1 MSDSGALDFVEAVCS
16 SDREAIR
23 DLLMEPLP
31 DPSRWVALHC
41 RLSSG
46 KSLTA
51 EARQQFH
58 SVWIE
63 FGAKIRRQVGDDRR
77 LASLLRT
84 LLPSYRG
91 EGLRLFRGENVD
103 RYSQG
108 RLGFCWTSVI
118 EKAQMFGSGLN
129 ASHGAG
135 GILLSA
141 MISPASII
149 AEPNKHSVYLGEHE
163 YTVDPFSLGDVE
175 VVERYPQRN

>member
-1 MSDSGALDFVEAVCS
+1 MNRSSALDFIEAVRG
-16 SDREAIR
+16 SDREAMR
-23 DLLMEPLP
+23 ALLMERYPA
-31 DPSRWVALHC
+31 PSRWVALHSM
-41 RLSSG
+41 LSSG
-46 KSLTA
+46 AALTV
-51 EARQQFH
+51 EARKQFH

-63 FGAKIRRQVGDDRR
+63 FGAKIRHQVGDDRR
-77 LASLLRT
+77 LASLMRT

-103 RYSQG
+103 RYSHG

-149 AEPNKHSVYLGEHE
+149 AEPNEHSVYLGEHE
-163 YTVDPFSLGDVE
+163 YTVDPFTFGDVE
-175 VVERYPQRN
+175 VLERYPRRN

>member
-1 MSDSGALDFVEAVCS
+1 MNRSSALDFIKAVRG
-16 SDREAIR
+16 SDREAMR
-23 DLLMEPLP
+23 VLLMEQYP
-31 DPSRWVALHC
+31 DPSRWVALHS
-41 RLSSG
+41 RLSRG
-46 KSLTA
+46 TPLTV
-51 EARQQFH
+51 EARKQFH

-149 AEPNKHSVYLGEHE
+149 AEPNEHSVYLGEHE
-163 YTVDPFSLGDVE
+163 YTVDPFTFGCVE
-175 VVERYPQRN
+175 VLERYPRRN